1 MEERLQCR
9 ICLDKIESNYI
20 KPCNCSSGIFHEK
33 CLEKWIQTKESTTCE
48 VCLTNYRG
56 IYFRYILHS
65 YYLFNAIMIYL
76 AILSLF
82 LIIVDIDNLIKLTD
96 TNISTFVDI
105 LLVMILGIMGATSM
119 YIYVIYKYRLI
130 WVQKFQYSPLII
142 FKA

>member
-1 MEERLQCR
+1 MDLQ
-9 ICLDKIESNYI
+9 KILISRKTIIDIYKNYGYDTSSIPNLSI
-20 KPCNCSSGIFHEK
+20 KELK
-33 CLEKWIQTKESTTCE
+33 
-48 VCLTNYRG
+48 
-56 IYFRYILHS
+56 
-65 YYLFNAIMIYL
+65 IMLNEYKPL
-76 AILSLF
+76 
-82 LIIVDIDNLIKLTD
+82 D